1 MTEWNM
7 PFEPSKRKKMQLL
20 REQGLTHRQIA
31 EQFGV
36 SKQYVAAV
44 CAYYDPTHFRYI
56 DEHCVYPNLRKW
68 MNEHKVSR
76 NELIRRMGL
85 TANPKNSN
93 RLSFYMRGEN
103 DPRKD
108 YIDRMLKATG
118 MTYEKLFYRE
128 DK

>member
-1 MTEWNM
+1 MIEWNM

-20 REQGLTHRQIA
+20 RDQGLTHREIA
-31 EQFGV
+31 EQVGV
-36 SKQYVAAV
+36 SRQYVSTV
-44 CAYYDPTHFRYI
+44 CGSYDPIYFQYI
-56 DEHCVYPNLRKW
+56 NEGCVYPNLREW
-68 MNEHKVSR
+68 MNTNKISR
-76 NELIRRMGL
+76 RELLRRMGL
-85 TANPKNSN
+85 TPRHNNSEK
-93 RLSFYMRGEN
+93 LSRYMRGEN